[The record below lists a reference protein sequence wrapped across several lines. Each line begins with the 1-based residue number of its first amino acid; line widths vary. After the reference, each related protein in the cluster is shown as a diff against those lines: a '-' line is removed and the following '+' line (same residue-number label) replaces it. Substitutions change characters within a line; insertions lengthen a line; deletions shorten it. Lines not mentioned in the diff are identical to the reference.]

1 MFNRQFQKVSKLPLS
16 HFFLSISCYIYAGFP
31 GSFPFYVC
39 LCSAVKKGLQ
49 LNCNYIICEKIQTTK
64 KKEKTTFCGRVS
76 QCYVSLFIYCI
87 SYLQNAYAT
96 YVKEY
101 YIKTFGVSVKTY
113 DQENLKNTVVNG
125 DTSDRLW
132 WFQVCTEVAYFQV
145 APMNDS
151 IRSSKVDTRHVSYSW
166 KYLTTISLFCLTA
179 LFPLV

>member
-1 MFNRQFQKVSKLPLS
+1 MLNDPITQKERKSFVLWMTLPILCLFNRLS
-16 HFFLSISCYIYAGFP
+16 LYS
-31 GSFPFYVC
+31 
-39 LCSAVKKGLQ
+39 
-49 LNCNYIICEKIQTTK
+49 
-64 KKEKTTFCGRVS
+64 
-76 QCYVSLFIYCI
+76 I

-96 YVKEY
+96 YVKDY
-101 YIKTFGVSVKTY
+101 YVKTFGVSVKTY

-166 KYLTTISLFCLTA
+166 KYLRNISLLCLTA